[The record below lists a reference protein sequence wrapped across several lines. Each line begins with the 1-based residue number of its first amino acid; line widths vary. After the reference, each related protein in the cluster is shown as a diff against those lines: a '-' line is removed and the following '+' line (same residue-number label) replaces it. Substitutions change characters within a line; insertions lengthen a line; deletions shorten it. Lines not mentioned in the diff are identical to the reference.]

1 MNLHFREKRKEGQM
15 YTSMVSGTTVEM
27 NAS

>member
-1 MNLHFREKRKEGQM
+1 MNLHFREMRKEGQM

>member
-1 MNLHFREKRKEGQM
+1 MNLRYREKMEASQM
-15 YTSMVSGTTVEM
+15 YTSMVSGTTVDM